1 MNPDLGCAVS
11 IFSIEMWTVKPDKVK
26 EHDSE
31 AIPRIML
38 HLKEVHPLVL
48 SSRFLTSAKEPNRV
62 LMREYSSYKT
72 MGRSDSAE
80 MTSEC
85 RDLWGWRQN
94 LMMPGSFKSMTW
106 EVVKQRDYSK
116 VKDAIPLP
124 FRNPAPSQKSAWI

>member
-1 MNPDLGCAVS
+1 MNPDLRCAVS
-11 IFSIEMWTVKPDKVK
+11 IFSIEMWTVKPAKVK

-31 AIPRIML
+31 AMPRIML

-48 SSRFLTSAKEPNRV
+48 SSRSLTSAKAPNRM
-62 LMREYSSYKT
+62 LMREYSSFKN

-94 LMMPGSFKSMTW
+94 LMMPGSFKSMIW
-106 EVVKQRDYSK
+106 EAVKPKGYSK

-124 FRNPAPSQKSAWI
+124 FRNPTPSPKSHWI